1 MGTGGRRHA
10 GTGELGGLVA
20 VLAIA
25 AVAYCWRLGEQGYAN
40 VYYAAAVQS
49 AAHSWTSFFWGSV
62 EWLNTQS
69 MDKPPVFVWPMA
81 LSVRVFGMNPWAI
94 LLPQVLIM
102 LAAILLLHRTVR
114 RTHGGL
120 AAVVAAAVM
129 ALTPIVLVM
138 ARFNDPDTALTLLA
152 VGGAYAT
159 VRYVEAPRRRWLVL
173 VGACV
178 GLGFLCKWLAVFL
191 PAVAFV
197 AVLLADR
204 ALPLRARL
212 RAVGVVGLSAAVFGL
227 WWVVVYVLTPTG
239 SRPNPDAASGGLA
252 DLLLGRNGLS
262 RIVTHD
268 PTTRNGM
275 NGMPGFGRFVQWP
288 MDGQIGWFLAP
299 LVIALGLLAALPAA
313 RFIGP
318 MAGRS
323 LELRWIGKV
332 LWVTWAVVC
341 LGVLSFMAGSM
352 HPYYVVIAV
361 PAIAALIGIATD
373 RVVAVAR
380 RDAEG
385 ARLAWILLGVVT
397 VLTSTS
403 GMVIMNAHADLPIG
417 WLDVADVLVVVAL
430 AVVIGHRWWS
440 RWPVARL
447 LTPVGIALCALSMA
461 WGPLAFDVVTV
472 RHPVI
477 GANPVAGP
485 EAHVDTPVFDDAV
498 VEFLRR
504 EYVGGGAAGAG
515 GAGTGGGGA
524 SGGGAGGW
532 AAAAPMASP
541 AAQLQL
547 QLDLPVLP
555 LGGFTGRAFS
565 PTLAEVQT
573 WMRDGRLRYL
583 VLTGPYRKAPD
594 SSPPDFARRP
604 VGDMVGWARTVGCR
618 VTIPGSSVAV
628 IDLTGRC

>member
-1 MGTGGRRHA
+1 M
-10 GTGELGGLVA
+10 
-20 VLAIA
+20 LAIA

-461 WGPLAFDVVTV
+461 WGPSPSTSSPSGTPSSAPTPSPAPRRTSTPPSSTTPWSSSCGVSMWVVVLLVLVVLGLAVVV
-472 RHPVI
+472 LPAVALAAGPPLPRWPARPPSFSCSSI
-477 GANPVAGP
+477 YRCCRSAASPVAPSHPRSPRCRPGC
-485 EAHVDTPVFDDAV
+485 ATVDCAIWCSPVPTA
-498 VEFLRR
+498 RPPTR
-504 EYVGGGAAGAG
+504 PRP
-515 GAGTGGGGA
+515 T
-524 SGGGAGGW
+524 
-532 AAAAPMASP
+532 SP
-541 AAQLQL
+541 AARSVTWSAG
-547 QLDLPVLP
+547 PAP
-555 LGGFTGRAFS
+555 SAAAS
-565 PTLAEVQT
+565 PS
-573 WMRDGRLRYL
+573 
-583 VLTGPYRKAPD
+583 PAP
-594 SSPPDFARRP
+594 R
-604 VGDMVGWARTVGCR
+604 
-618 VTIPGSSVAV
+618 
-628 IDLTGRC
+628 